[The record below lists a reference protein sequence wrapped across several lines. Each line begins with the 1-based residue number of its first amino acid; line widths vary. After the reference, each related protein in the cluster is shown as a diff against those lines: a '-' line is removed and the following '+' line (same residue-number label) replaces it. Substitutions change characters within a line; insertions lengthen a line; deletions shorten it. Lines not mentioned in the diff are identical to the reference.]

1 MWYRDQL
8 QKLFQIFF
16 SRGRK
21 INTKIPILRKYNKY
35 GKREFSLNIEMQVD
49 NTIPINLVKPIS
61 KLMKRKL
68 SIVLKLWVLKE
79 LNMKLKIMHN
89 IQNRWK
95 LKHRYIL
102 VQFLNFKKNVC
113 VYVIN
118 VYGTKIRLA

>member
-1 MWYRDQL
+1 MTKKINFLICDTETNFKSYFR
-8 QKLFQIFF
+8 FFF

-89 IQNRWK
+89 IQNR
-95 LKHRYIL
+95 
-102 VQFLNFKKNVC
+102 
-113 VYVIN
+113 
-118 VYGTKIRLA
+118 